1 MPIHPNRHS
10 PIGLNQD
17 NTVQLDC
24 VRNVIAFVRIK
35 GMGRAGKVL
44 KTVMENHGISQ
55 GRLAAVMGIGASNVY
70 RWANEVR
77 DPSSETVI
85 SLIKALK
92 QIQPEA
98 ADEFMKLS
106 HKDL

>member
-1 MPIHPNRHS
+1 M
-10 PIGLNQD
+10 
-17 NTVQLDC
+17 T
-24 VRNVIAFVRIK
+24 FVRIK

-55 GRLAAVMGIGASNVY
+55 GRLAAVMGIGASNIY

-77 DPSSETVI
+77 DPSSETVV

-92 QIQPEA
+92 QVQPEA
-98 ADEFMKLS
+98 ADEFKALYL
-106 HKDL
+106 KDL